1 MASLPRRFPSLLV
14 QSAVALAA
22 SLPVAAQ
29 EPDENAAP
37 LPAHELDQGRIWGR
51 VHTADGEQYEGF
63 VVWHGRDGPDGAGW
77 MDFLEGDRIV
87 APEFYQAWLAA
98 TGGAPPVRAIEVKG
112 HRVSWD
118 EEDPDFSLASRAGV
132 RFGRLAEVEALGDGH
147 AALKLRGAGDGLEG
161 PVVRIRRPAWTRGA
175 LTVFDRTAG
184 ERDVDWADLRRVEFF
199 SPPAGAT
206 ARARR
211 LHGTVDDRFGRSFT
225 GYVAWDSDE
234 VLGSEVLDGEDEE
247 RKDREIRFD
256 DIRRIEQRD
265 DEARVELASGDELV
279 LSGSNDVDWRNR
291 GVRIFDSALGVVEVE
306 WEEFDALRL
315 EPPARSAA
323 YGDSESAWPLA
334 GTVATQDGDTL
345 SGRLRWDAEHEWSWE
360 LLHGES
366 RGVKFSIEFGQVAR
380 IERAVAGA
388 VVTLAD
394 GRAFELEGSGDVD
407 WDSRGVFV
415 LPDGEPAGD
424 PSAWR
429 YLDWDEF
436 REVRFVRGASDE
448 RRGGPGS

>member
-1 MASLPRRFPSLLV
+1 MASLPRRFSFLLV
-14 QSAVALAA
+14 RFAVALAA
-22 SLPVAAQ
+22 WLPAAAQ
-29 EPDENAAP
+29 EPKGSAAP

-51 VHTADGEQYEGF
+51 VHTADGKQHEGF

-77 MDFLEGDRIV
+77 TDFLEGDRIV

-118 EEDPDFSLASRAGV
+118 EEDPEFPLASRAGV
-132 RFGRLAEVEALGDGH
+132 RFGRLAEIEALGDGH
-147 AALKLRGAGDGLEG
+147 AALKLRRADDGLEG
-161 PVVRIRRPAWTRGA
+161 PVVRILRPAGTRGA
-175 LTVFDRTAG
+175 LTVFDRRAG

-199 SPPAGAT
+199 SPPVGAA

-234 VLGSEVLDGEDEE
+234 VLGSDVLDGTDEG
-247 RKDREIRFD
+247 RTDREIPFD
-256 DIRRIEQRD
+256 GIRRIERRG
-265 DEARVELASGDELV
+265 DEARVELALGDALA
-279 LSGSNDVDWRNR
+279 LSGSNDVDRRNR
-291 GVRIFDSALGVVEVE
+291 GVRIFDSALGMVEVE
-306 WEEFDALRL
+306 WEQFDALRL
-315 EPPARSAA
+315 EPPARPAA
-323 YGDSESAWPLA
+323 YADFASAWPLA

-366 RGVKFSIEFGQVAR
+366 RGVKFSIEFDQVAR

-424 PSAWR
+424 PGAWR
-429 YLDWDEF
+429 YLGWDEL
-436 REVRFVRGASDE
+436 REARFVRAAPDGPNGGA
-448 RRGGPGS
+448 GS